1 MKNFLKGF
9 NWKNF
14 FQRTALF
21 FLVFL
26 VIRVLV
32 DWFEGSFSFNNL
44 SLIDF
49 IRYLILGLILG
60 LLDSDTWS
68 KTKSIGTK
76 EEPLQ
81 FRNFRSAL
89 FHYIGLA
96 FFIALLCGVIFAAL
110 LALVWGISRITGAEV
125 KGSFTEAWRT
135 YLLII
140 VVIGICFSVYD
151 AVRNYLRVKRLKK
164 TGNE

>member
-1 MKNFLKGF
+1 MKNFLNGF

-32 DWFEGSFSFNNL
+32 DWLDGNL
-44 SLIDF
+44 SLANISQQDF

-68 KTKSIGTK
+68 KTKSLGTK

-89 FHYIGLA
+89 FHYAGLA
-96 FFIALLCGVIFAAL
+96 FFIALLCAVIFAVL
-110 LALVWGISRITGAEV
+110 LSLVWGISRITGAEV
-125 KGSFTEAWRT
+125 KGSVTEAWKT

-140 VVIGICFSVYD
+140 VTIGICFSLYD
-151 AVRNYLRVKRLKK
+151 AIRNYMRLKRLKK
-164 TGNE
+164 SDNE

>member
-1 MKNFLKGF
+1 MKNFLNGF

-14 FQRTALF
+14 LQRTVLF
-21 FLVFL
+21 FLVFML
-26 VIRVLV
+26 IRILV
-32 DWFEGSFSFNNL
+32 DWFEGNFSFNNI
-44 SLIDF
+44 SQQDF

-68 KTKSIGTK
+68 KTKGMGTK
-76 EEPLQ
+76 EEPLK

-110 LALVWGISRITGAEV
+110 LLLVWGISRITGAEV
-125 KGSFTEAWRT
+125 KGSFAEAWKT

-140 VVIGICFSVYD
+140 AVIGICFSLYD
-151 AVRNYLRVKRLKK
+151 AIRNYMRLKRLKA
-164 TGNE
+164 TGKD

>member
-1 MKNFLKGF
+1 MKNFLNGF

-26 VIRVLV
+26 VIRILV
-32 DWFEGSFSFNNL
+32 DWFEGNLSFNNL
-44 SLIDF
+44 SPLDF

-68 KTKSIGTK
+68 KTKSMGTK
-76 EEPLQ
+76 DEPLQ
-81 FRNFRSAL
+81 FRSFRSAL
-89 FHYIGLA
+89 FHYITLA

-110 LALVWGISRITGAEV
+110 LGLVWGISRITGAEV

-140 VVIGICFSVYD
+140 VVIGVCFSLYD
-151 AVRNYLRVKRLKK
+151 AVRNYMRIKRLKK
-164 TGNE
+164 TGND

>member
-26 VIRVLV
+26 VIRILV
-32 DWFEGSFSFNNL
+32 DWFEGNLSFNNL
-44 SLIDF
+44 SPLDF

-68 KTKSIGTK
+68 KTKSMGTK

-81 FRNFRSAL
+81 FRSFRSAL
-89 FHYIGLA
+89 FHYITLA

-110 LALVWGISRITGAEV
+110 LGLVWGISRITGAEV

-140 VVIGICFSVYD
+140 VVIGVCFSLYD
-151 AVRNYLRVKRLKK
+151 AVRNYMRIKRLKK
-164 TGNE
+164 TGND

>member
-1 MKNFLKGF
+1 MKNFLNGF

-26 VIRVLV
+26 VIRILV
-32 DWFEGSFSFNNL
+32 DWFEGNFSFSNL
-44 SLIDF
+44 SQLDF
-49 IRYLILGLILG
+49 LRYLILGLILG

-68 KTKSIGTK
+68 KTKSMGTK

-110 LALVWGISRITGAEV
+110 LTLVWGISRVTGAEV
-125 KGSFTEAWRT
+125 KGSFTEAWKT

-140 VVIGICFSVYD
+140 AVIGICFSLYD
-151 AVRNYLRVKRLKK
+151 AARNYLRLKRLKK
-164 TGNE
+164 TTRD